1 MRISL
6 PSLSFFFLLF
16 FYILFT
22 HLFLDSC
29 AAEQALI
36 NGSHPCVIT
45 FRPGLQFDHDY
56 LQFILS
62 TRLAYQLRCN

>member
-1 MRISL
+1 VRISL
-6 PSLSFFFLLF
+6 PSLSFSL
-16 FYILFT
+16 ILFT

-36 NGSHPCVIT
+36 NGSHSCVIT
-45 FRPGLQFDHDY
+45 FRPGLQYDHDF
-56 LQFILS
+56 LQLILS